1 MPYLNK
7 TKPKEPFS
15 PFRTAPNHPIVTTRF
30 LYPLDLSHLLAERLQ
45 KQALTDAISMNN
57 APIPAISVAMSVYNA
72 EQFLASAINS
82 ILTQNFSDNW
92 YLEDNL
98 TFLQQIGLVP

>member
-7 TKPKEPFS
+7 TTSGEPFS
-15 PFRTAPNHPIVTTRF
+15 LSARTQPPHSVTRF
-30 LYPLDLSHLLAERLQ
+30 LYPVDLSAFLAKCLQ
-45 KQALTDAISMNN
+45 AGSHGRNLDEQRSL
-57 APIPAISVAMSVYNA
+57 PAISVAMSVYNA

>member
-1 MPYLNK
+1 
-7 TKPKEPFS
+7 
-15 PFRTAPNHPIVTTRF
+15 
-30 LYPLDLSHLLAERLQ
+30 
-45 KQALTDAISMNN
+45 MNN
-57 APIPAISVAMSVYNA
+57 GRLPSISVAMSVYNA

-82 ILTQNFSDNW
+82 ILTQSFSDNW

>member
-1 MPYLNK
+1 MSHA
-7 TKPKEPFS
+7 F
-15 PFRTAPNHPIVTTRF
+15 FTRSI
-30 LYPLDLSHLLAERLQ
+30 YPLSWQ
-45 KQALTDAISMNN
+45 SVCKQALTDAISMNN
-57 APIPAISVAMSVYNA
+57 GRLPSISVAMSVYNA

-82 ILTQNFSDNW
+82 ILTQSFSDNW